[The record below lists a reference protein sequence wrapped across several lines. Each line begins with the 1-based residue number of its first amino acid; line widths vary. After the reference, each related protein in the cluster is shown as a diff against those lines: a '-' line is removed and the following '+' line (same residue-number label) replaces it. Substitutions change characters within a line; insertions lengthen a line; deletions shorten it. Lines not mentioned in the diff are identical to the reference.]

1 MISWHYRPNG
11 PKKDDKMLKDKSQH
25 YNFCH
30 EALPTM
36 FHSQTKG
43 FMQYLERDGLK
54 FLRFW
59 WDHVGERLDNSKVS
73 SFAGMNFEI
82 HDIPEHKSKIVL
94 VRLPTPTE
102 NGEFYL
108 MAFVR
113 KPEKRYPMFKLPYTQ
128 VLALE
133 RVPTEMSASGTML
146 VEITPRGRKVRIKE
160 GPDPS
165 SKTFHQLVIKT
176 VWKK

>member
-1 MISWHYRPNG
+1 
-11 PKKDDKMLKDKSQH
+11 MLKDKSQH

-30 EALPTM
+30 EALPTI

-43 FMQYLERDGLK
+43 FMQYIERDGLK

-59 WDHVGERLDNSKVS
+59 WDHVGERLDDSKMS
-73 SFAGMNFEI
+73 PFAGMNYEI
-82 HDIPEHKSKIVL
+82 HDVPERKSKIVL
-94 VRLPTPTE
+94 VRLPNPTQ
-102 NGEFYL
+102 NGEFHM
-108 MAFVR
+108 MALVK

-133 RVPTEMSASGTML
+133 HVPTELSPTGTML
-146 VEITPRGRKVRIKE
+146 VEITPRGRKIRLKE
-160 GPDPS
+160 GPAPS
-165 SKTFHQLVIKT
+165 LKPFFQLVVKT